1 MNRACIK
8 NSSDVNLNNL
18 SYMINLHL
26 INMKFMGS
34 INVPLRENCD
44 VAAELRIALSPA
56 VRPEA
61 SIKV

>member
-1 MNRACIK
+1 MN
-8 NSSDVNLNNL
+8 
-18 SYMINLHL
+18 MINLHM